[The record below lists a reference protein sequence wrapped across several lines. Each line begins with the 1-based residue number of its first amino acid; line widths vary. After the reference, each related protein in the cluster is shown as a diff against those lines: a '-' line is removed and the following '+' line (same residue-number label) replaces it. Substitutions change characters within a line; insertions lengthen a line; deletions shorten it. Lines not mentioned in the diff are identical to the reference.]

1 MKSAAF
7 FWLVLLVVFLIAEAA
22 CPIHLVSIWFA
33 LGALVALLFAA
44 LGAPVWLQITLFVV
58 VSGVLLALLCL
69 HRAFPHGKFGISAH
83 QLGITAAAKAFAA
96 RKHPYTFQQ
105 IGFSLAVL
113 PHQHRKLGGRGKLG
127 LCNVAVIL
135 YRQAIQPHV
144 RARTATV
151 RPSSSISSPGTHFFP
166 RMVQTSPFSFT

>member
-1 MKSAAF
+1 MPGVKHHGGEGARNGSRTASVRPVYLGGA
-7 FWLVLLVVFLIAEAA
+7 
-22 CPIHLVSIWFA
+22 P
-33 LGALVALLFAA
+33 GALAA
-44 LGAPVWLQITLFVV
+44 GQAHRNAN
-58 VSGVLLALLCL
+58 VLLALLCL
-69 HRAFPHGKFGISAH
+69 HRAFQHGKFGISAH

-135 YRQAIQPHV
+135 YRQAVQPHV

-151 RPSSSISSPGTHFFP
+151 RPSSSISSPGTHFLP